1 MTNRERIEDN
11 YEDALFAMWMDDFA
25 QRRGAKLIEEN
36 ERLKNDPEA
45 AVPEYLQQRNLNL
58 IFREL
63 RRNAHTFTFKKIGKA
78 ILHFAAAVVIM
89 AALFGCAYA
98 LSPEF
103 RAGTLN
109 VLLELDEKAASFQL
123 GQNESETSEMPQPL
137 PTVTVGWLPDG
148 YVPEPAVADRLQTTI
163 DCANAE
169 GDLIRVRVF
178 TEDQT
183 FLNLDTED
191 ADLCEDITI
200 QGQPA
205 LLVEKEGMLRILWA
219 DETSGTYIY
228 VASYAV
234 DKTILVQLAENISIS
249 W

>member
-109 VLLELDEKAASFQL
+109 VLLELDEKAASFQFVEDEAAIPNAPTL
-123 GQNESETSEMPQPL
+123 MPN
-137 PTVTVGWLPDG
+137 VTVGWLPEG
-148 YVPEPAVADRLQTTI
+148 YKGGIPVHDRIQTTV
-163 DCANAE
+163 DCSDSN
-169 GDLIRVRVF
+169 GNMIRVRVF
-178 TEDQT
+178 TEHQT
-183 FLNLDTED
+183 NYSFDIEEADTCDE
-191 ADLCEDITI
+191 ITI
-200 QGQPA
+200 QGHPA

-219 DETSGTYIY
+219 DESTSTYIF
-228 VASYAV
+228 VNSSAV
-234 DKTILVQLAENISIS
+234 DADTLIQVAESIS
-249 W
+249 VSW